1 MPRKKVKSAR
11 VGRCTV
17 PPIVGRFV
25 VISSSDAH
33 DPLKECKGDIDG
45 TFDTREQAEAFI
57 RAEGRE
63 NFNLDGANEGR
74 NEDWCSACFI
84 AQVVAVRK
92 AVPIVS
98 IRVEMADAVPANPT
112 VEGRTAKGLQT

>member
-1 MPRKKVKSAR
+1 MPRKKAKKSP

-25 VISSSDAH
+25 VISSPDIK
-33 DPLKECKGDIDG
+33 DQLKECSGDIDG

-63 NFNLDGANEGR
+63 CFNLDGANEGR

-92 AVPIVS
+92 AIPIVS
-98 IRVEMADAVPANPT
+98 IRVEMADAVPADT
-112 VEGRTAKGLQT
+112 GLSGENSERC